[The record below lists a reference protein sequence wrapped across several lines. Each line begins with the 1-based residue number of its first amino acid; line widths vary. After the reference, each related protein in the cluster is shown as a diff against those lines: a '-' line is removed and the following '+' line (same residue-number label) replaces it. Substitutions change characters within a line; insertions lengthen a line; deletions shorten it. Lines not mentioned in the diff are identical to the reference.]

1 MSLSIVFSRMGNG
14 MNDSVEI
21 VDVAPRDGLQSQA
34 TLLDTATK
42 LEFIRRLA
50 AAGIRRMEVA
60 SFVDPRRVPQMA
72 DAEAVVAGLPRGTGV
87 RYIGLVLNM
96 RGLERALKAEIDE
109 VNCVVSASDQFG
121 LRNQGADTAASMKAA
136 MEIGA
141 GARDAGRSASV
152 TISAS
157 FGCPFEGEV
166 PAGRVV
172 DLAARL
178 ADSGFGEIAIADTI
192 GAAGPSDVSAM
203 VPVVRG
209 AIGGARLRM
218 HFHDTRNT
226 GVANA
231 YAAIIAGARVFD
243 SSCGGIGGC
252 PFAPAATGNV
262 ATEDLLYMIGRMRLE
277 TGIDIE
283 KVIETARWMEG
294 PLRAKMPAML
304 TRAGVFPPRSVA

>member
-1 MSLSIVFSRMGNG
+1 MGNG
-14 MNDSVEI
+14 MNDRVEI

-34 TLLDTATK
+34 TILDTATK

-50 AAGIRRMEVA
+50 DAGIRRMEVA
-60 SFVDPRRVPQMA
+60 SFVSPGRVPQMA

-96 RGLERALKAEIDE
+96 RGLERALKTEIDE
-109 VNCVVSASDQFG
+109 INCVVSASDQFG

-136 MEIGA
+136 TEIGA
-141 GARDAGRSASV
+141 GARGAGRSASV

-166 PAGRVV
+166 PPERVA

-178 ADSGFGEIAIADTI
+178 ADSGFEEIAIADTI

-203 VPVVRG
+203 VPAIRG
-209 AIGGARLRM
+209 VIGGARLRM

-231 YAAIIAGARVFD
+231 YAAIVAGARVFD

-277 TGIDIE
+277 TGIDIG

-294 PLRAKMPAML
+294 PLGTKMPAML
-304 TRAGVFPPRSVA
+304 TRAGVFPPRAGAN